1 MAHVTPLLFPT
12 YLSLIEGAV
21 GSAMFQHS
29 YALVDGV
36 EKDILEDGDLSCAF
50 FVSSILT
57 ITRLSK
63 EIHATVSGTIR
74 DIESFGWVNI
84 DAPRVGAVLVWEPK
98 EQARGPH
105 EHIGF
110 CVSDTEAISN
120 NWETQVPAR
129 HHITYGTNSDGS
141 PVRNLTAIYWHPLL
155 GA

>member
-1 MAHVTPLLFPT
+1 MAQVTPLLFPT

-21 GSAMFQHS
+21 GSRMFQHS
-29 YALVDGV
+29 YALVNG
-36 EKDILEDGDLSCAF
+36 ERRDILEDGDLSCAF

-74 DIESFGWVNI
+74 DIESFGWVKI
-84 DAPRVGAVLVWEPK
+84 TEPRVGAILVWEPK

-110 CVSDTEAISN
+110 CISDTEAISN

-129 HHITYGTNSDGS
+129 HHITYGTNEDGS
-141 PVRNLTAIYWHPLL
+141 PIRSVTAIYWHPLL
-155 GA
+155 DA

>member
-1 MAHVTPLLFPT
+1 MALVTPLLFPT

-21 GSAMFQHS
+21 GSSMFRHS
-29 YALVDGV
+29 YAMVDG
-36 EKDILEDGDLSCAF
+36 EERDILEDGDLSCAF

-63 EIHATVSGTIR
+63 EIHATVSGTLR
-74 DIESFGWVNI
+74 DMEASGWTNI
-84 DAPRVGAVLVWEPK
+84 AEPRVGAVLVWEAQ

-110 CVSDTEAISN
+110 CISDTEAVSN
-120 NWETQVPAR
+120 DWITKVPTKQ
-129 HHITYGTNSDGS
+129 HITYGTREDGS
-141 PVRNLTAIYWHPLL
+141 PVRAVTAIYWHPLL